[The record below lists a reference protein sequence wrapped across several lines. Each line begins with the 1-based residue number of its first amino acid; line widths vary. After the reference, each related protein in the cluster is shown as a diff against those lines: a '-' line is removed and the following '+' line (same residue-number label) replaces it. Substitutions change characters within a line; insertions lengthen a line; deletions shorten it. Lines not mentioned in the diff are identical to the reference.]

1 MLLRAR
7 AGQGQGDPGNVLG
20 GRSGAAAARVPL
32 AGAVRARADLPR
44 RRSGRPGDP
53 DLAAARRWG
62 GGVRRA
68 REHPRRRARG
78 SLGADRALRP
88 WWLEEAPQVEPEP
101 SLEGDLDVDVAI
113 VGGGYTGLWTALAVR
128 ELEPSARVVV
138 LEAVVCGEGPS
149 GRNGGFL
156 HGYWASLARA
166 RRVFGDGGA
175 LAVAEAASAIVPGV
189 REFVERRGVDVWLRE
204 APMLEVSAAPT
215 QDEAIAAAL
224 SAARDLGVEEEAVP
238 VGRDELAQR
247 CSSPKFRRGVLYR
260 EGATVQPARLLRAL
274 RAAALGDGVV
284 LHEGTPMVRLRRG
297 SPNVVETPRGS
308 VRAREVVI
316 AINAAAAGWRPLARR
331 LTAFGSYVVLTE
343 PVPELLETIN
353 WTGGESIVDGRMF
366 LHYFRT
372 TNDGRVVMGSGSGP
386 IGFGGRL
393 DERFTA
399 DAPSIERAE
408 AGLRFL
414 LPGLAEAGVERA
426 WGGPIDVS
434 ADHFPFFGTVPG
446 SRVHYG
452 AGYSGNGVGPSWL
465 GGRILARLALG
476 IEDELTALPLVGRS
490 VRPLPPE
497 PIKHLGGGLV
507 RGAAL
512 RAEEAEQA
520 GRRPALPLRAI
531 AALPRVVGLRVGT
544 R

>member
-1 MLLRAR
+1 
-7 AGQGQGDPGNVLG
+7 VE
-20 GRSGAAAARVPL
+20 AAL
-32 AGAVRARADLPR
+32 
-44 RRSGRPGDP
+44 
-53 DLAAARRWG
+53 
-62 GGVRRA
+62 
-68 REHPRRRARG
+68 
-78 SLGADRALRP
+78 
-88 WWLEEAPQVEPEP
+88 
-101 SLEGDLDVDVAI
+101 
-113 VGGGYTGLWTALAVR
+113 
-128 ELEPSARVVV
+128 
-138 LEAVVCGEGPS
+138 CGEGPS

-156 HGYWASLARA
+156 HGYWSSLTRA

-175 LAVAEAASAIVPGV
+175 LAVAQAASAIIPGV

-204 APMLEVSAAPT
+204 APMLEVSAAAA
-215 QDEAIAAAL
+215 QDEAIDAAVAAAG
-224 SAARDLGVEEEAVP
+224 ALGVEEEAVP
-238 VGRDELAQR
+238 IGRDELAKR
-247 CSSPKFRRGVLYR
+247 CSSPRFRRGVLYR

-274 RAAALGDGVV
+274 RAAVLDEGVI
-284 LHEGTPMVRLRRG
+284 LHERTPMVRLHRG
-297 SPNVVETPRGS
+297 SPNVIEAPRGRI
-308 VRAREVVI
+308 RAREVIV
-316 AINAAAAGWRPLARR
+316 AINAAAAGWHPVARR

-343 PVPELLETIN
+343 PVPELLDRIS
-353 WTGGESIVDGRMF
+353 WTGGESIIDARMF

-393 DERFTA
+393 DGRFTA
-399 DAPSIERAE
+399 DGPSVARAE

-414 LPGLAEAGVERA
+414 LPGLVEARIERA

-434 ADHFPFFGTVPG
+434 ADHFPFFGTLPG
-446 SRVHYG
+446 TRVHYG

-476 IEDELTALPLVGRS
+476 VEDELTALPLVNRRI
-490 VRPLPPE
+490 RPLPPE
-497 PIKHLGGGLV
+497 PIKRLGGGLV

>member
-1 MLLRAR
+1 MIA
-7 AGQGQGDPGNVLG
+7 PG
-20 GRSGAAAARVPL
+20 
-32 AGAVRARADLPR
+32 
-44 RRSGRPGDP
+44 
-53 DLAAARRWG
+53 
-62 GGVRRA
+62 
-68 REHPRRRARG
+68 
-78 SLGADRALRP
+78 RP
-88 WWLEEAPQVEPEP
+88 WWLDEAPPVEPQP
-101 SLEGDLDVDVAI
+101 TLEGELDVDVAI
-113 VGGGYTGLWTALAVR
+113 VGGGYTGLWTALAVG
-128 ELEPSARVVV
+128 ELEPSARVAV
-138 LEAVVCGEGPS
+138 LEAALCGEGPS

-156 HGYWASLARA
+156 HGYWSSLARA

-189 REFVERRGVDVWLRE
+189 REFVEQRGVDVWLRE
-204 APMLEVSAAPT
+204 APMLEVSAAPA
-215 QDEAIAAAL
+215 QDEAIDAAL
-224 SAARDLGVEEEAVP
+224 AAARDLGVEEEAAA
-238 VGRDELAQR
+238 VGREELAER
-247 CSSPKFRRGVLYR
+247 CSSPSFRHGVLYR
-260 EGATVQPARLLRAL
+260 EGATVQPARLVRAL
-274 RAAALGDGVV
+274 RAAVLDTGVV
-284 LHEGTPMVRLRRG
+284 LHERTPMIRLRRG
-297 SPNVVETPRGS
+297 SPNVVETPRGR
-308 VRAREVVI
+308 VRAREVVV

-343 PVPELLETIN
+343 PVPQLLDAIN

-372 TNDGRVVMGSGSGP
+372 TNDGRVLMGSGSGP

-399 DAPSIERAE
+399 DAPSVARAE

-414 LPGLAEAGVERA
+414 LPGLADARVERA

-434 ADHFPFFGTVPG
+434 ADHFPFFGTLPG

-476 IEDELTALPLVGRS
+476 VEDELTALPLVNRS

-497 PIKHLGGGLV
+497 PIKGVGGGLV

-512 RAEEAEQA
+512 RVEEAEQA

>member
-1 MLLRAR
+1 MIA
-7 AGQGQGDPGNVLG
+7 PG
-20 GRSGAAAARVPL
+20 
-32 AGAVRARADLPR
+32 
-44 RRSGRPGDP
+44 
-53 DLAAARRWG
+53 
-62 GGVRRA
+62 
-68 REHPRRRARG
+68 
-78 SLGADRALRP
+78 RP
-88 WWLEEAPQVEPEP
+88 WWLDEAPPVEPQP
-101 SLEGDLDVDVAI
+101 TLEGELDVDVAI
-113 VGGGYTGLWTALAVR
+113 VGGGYTGLWTALAVG
-128 ELEPSARVVV
+128 ELEPSARVAV
-138 LEAVVCGEGPS
+138 LEAALCGEGPS

-156 HGYWASLARA
+156 HGYWSSLARA

-189 REFVERRGVDVWLRE
+189 REFVEQRGVDVWLRE
-204 APMLEVSAAPT
+204 APMLEVSAAPA
-215 QDEAIAAAL
+215 QDEAIDAAL
-224 SAARDLGVEEEAVP
+224 AAARDLGVEEEAAA
-238 VGRDELAQR
+238 VGREELAER
-247 CSSPKFRRGVLYR
+247 CLSPSFRRGVLYR
-260 EGATVQPARLLRAL
+260 EGATVQPARLVRAL
-274 RAAALGDGVV
+274 RAAVLDTGVV
-284 LHEGTPMVRLRRG
+284 LHERTPMIRLRRG
-297 SPNVVETPRGS
+297 SPNVVETPRGR
-308 VRAREVVI
+308 VRAREVVV

-343 PVPELLETIN
+343 PVPQLLDAIN

-372 TNDGRVVMGSGSGP
+372 TNDGRVLMGSGSGP

-393 DERFTA
+393 GERFTA
-399 DAPSIERAE
+399 DAPSVARAE

-414 LPGLAEAGVERA
+414 LPGLADARVERA

-476 IEDELTALPLVGRS
+476 VEDELTALPLVNRS

-497 PIKHLGGGLV
+497 PIKGVGGGLV

-512 RAEEAEQA
+512 RVEEAEQA

>member
-1 MLLRAR
+1 ME
-7 AGQGQGDPGNVLG
+7 
-20 GRSGAAAARVPL
+20 AAL
-32 AGAVRARADLPR
+32 
-44 RRSGRPGDP
+44 
-53 DLAAARRWG
+53 
-62 GGVRRA
+62 
-68 REHPRRRARG
+68 
-78 SLGADRALRP
+78 
-88 WWLEEAPQVEPEP
+88 
-101 SLEGDLDVDVAI
+101 
-113 VGGGYTGLWTALAVR
+113 
-128 ELEPSARVVV
+128 
-138 LEAVVCGEGPS
+138 CGEGPS

-156 HGYWASLARA
+156 HGYWSSLPRA

-175 LAVAEAASAIVPGV
+175 LAVAQAASAIIPGV

-204 APMLEVSAAPT
+204 APMLEVSAAVA
-215 QDEAIAAAL
+215 QDEAIDAAVAAAG
-224 SAARDLGVEEEAVP
+224 ALGVEEEAVP
-238 VGRDELAQR
+238 IGRDELAKR
-247 CSSPKFRRGVLYR
+247 CSSPRFRRGVLYR

-274 RAAALGDGVV
+274 RAAVLDEGVI
-284 LHEGTPMVRLRRG
+284 LHERTPMVRLRRG
-297 SPNVVETPRGS
+297 SPNVIEAPRGRI
-308 VRAREVVI
+308 RAREVIV
-316 AINAAAAGWRPLARR
+316 AINAAAAGWRPVARR

-343 PVPELLETIN
+343 PVPELLDRIS
-353 WTGGESIVDGRMF
+353 WTGGESIIDARMF

-393 DERFTA
+393 DGRFTA
-399 DAPSIERAE
+399 DGPSVARAE

-414 LPGLAEAGVERA
+414 LPGLVEARIERA

-434 ADHFPFFGTVPG
+434 ADHFPFFGTLPG
-446 SRVHYG
+446 TRVHYG

-476 IEDELTALPLVGRS
+476 VEDELTALPLVNRRI
-490 VRPLPPE
+490 RPLPPE
-497 PIKHLGGGLV
+497 PIKRLGGGLV

>member
-1 MLLRAR
+1 VIA
-7 AGQGQGDPGNVLG
+7 PG
-20 GRSGAAAARVPL
+20 
-32 AGAVRARADLPR
+32 
-44 RRSGRPGDP
+44 
-53 DLAAARRWG
+53 
-62 GGVRRA
+62 
-68 REHPRRRARG
+68 
-78 SLGADRALRP
+78 RP
-88 WWLEEAPQVEPEP
+88 WWLDEAPPVEPQP
-101 SLEGDLDVDVAI
+101 ALEGELEVDVAI
-113 VGGGYTGLWTALAVR
+113 VGGGYTGLWTALAVG
-128 ELEPSARVVV
+128 ELEPSARVAV
-138 LEAVVCGEGPS
+138 LEAALCGEGPS

-156 HGYWASLARA
+156 HGYWSSLARA

-189 REFVERRGVDVWLRE
+189 REFVEQRGVDVWLRE
-204 APMLEVSAAPT
+204 APMLEVSAAPA
-215 QDEAIAAAL
+215 QDEAIDAAL
-224 SAARDLGVEEEAVP
+224 AAARDLGVEEEATP
-238 VGRDELAQR
+238 IGRDELGER
-247 CSSPKFRRGVLYR
+247 CSSPSFRRGVLYR
-260 EGATVQPARLLRAL
+260 EGATVQPARLVRAL
-274 RAAALGDGVV
+274 RAAVLDTGVV
-284 LHEGTPMVRLRRG
+284 LHERTPMIRLRRD
-297 SPNVVETPRGS
+297 SPNVVETPRGR
-308 VRAREVVI
+308 VRAREVVV

-331 LTAFGSYVVLTE
+331 LTTFGSYVVLTE
-343 PVPELLETIN
+343 PVPQLLDAIN

-372 TNDGRVVMGSGSGP
+372 TNDGRVLMGSGSGP

-393 DERFTA
+393 GERFTA
-399 DAPSIERAE
+399 DAPSVARAE

-414 LPGLAEAGVERA
+414 LPGLADAGVERA

-434 ADHFPFFGTVPG
+434 ADHFPFFGTVRG
-446 SRVHYG
+446 SRIHYG

-476 IEDELTALPLVGRS
+476 VEDELTALPLVNRS

-497 PIKHLGGGLV
+497 PIKGVGGGLV

-512 RAEEAEQA
+512 RVEEAEQA

>member
-1 MLLRAR
+1 VIA
-7 AGQGQGDPGNVLG
+7 PG
-20 GRSGAAAARVPL
+20 
-32 AGAVRARADLPR
+32 
-44 RRSGRPGDP
+44 
-53 DLAAARRWG
+53 
-62 GGVRRA
+62 
-68 REHPRRRARG
+68 
-78 SLGADRALRP
+78 RP
-88 WWLEEAPQVEPEP
+88 WWLDEAPPVEPQP
-101 SLEGDLDVDVAI
+101 ALEGELEVDVAI
-113 VGGGYTGLWTALAVR
+113 VGGGYTGLWTALAVG
-128 ELEPSARVVV
+128 ELEPSARVAV
-138 LEAVVCGEGPS
+138 LEAALCGEGPS

-156 HGYWASLARA
+156 HGYWSSLARA

-189 REFVERRGVDVWLRE
+189 REFVEQRGVDVWLRE
-204 APMLEVSAAPT
+204 APMLEVSAAPA
-215 QDEAIAAAL
+215 QDEAIDAAL
-224 SAARDLGVEEEAVP
+224 AAARDLGVEEEATP
-238 VGRDELAQR
+238 IGRDELGER
-247 CSSPKFRRGVLYR
+247 CSSPSFRRGVLYR
-260 EGATVQPARLLRAL
+260 EGATVQPARLVRAL
-274 RAAALGDGVV
+274 SAAVLDTGVV
-284 LHEGTPMVRLRRG
+284 LHERTPMIRLRRD
-297 SPNVVETPRGS
+297 SPNVVETPRGR
-308 VRAREVVI
+308 VRAREVVV

-331 LTAFGSYVVLTE
+331 LTTFGSYVVLTE
-343 PVPELLETIN
+343 PVPQLLDAIN

-372 TNDGRVVMGSGSGP
+372 TNDGRVLMGSGSGP

-393 DERFTA
+393 GERFTA
-399 DAPSIERAE
+399 DAPSVARAE

-414 LPGLAEAGVERA
+414 LPGLADAGVERA

-434 ADHFPFFGTVPG
+434 ADHFPFFGTVRG
-446 SRVHYG
+446 SRIHYG

-476 IEDELTALPLVGRS
+476 VEDELTALPLVNRS

-497 PIKHLGGGLV
+497 PIKGVGGGLV

-512 RAEEAEQA
+512 RVEEAEQA

>member
-1 MLLRAR
+1 
-7 AGQGQGDPGNVLG
+7 
-20 GRSGAAAARVPL
+20 
-32 AGAVRARADLPR
+32 
-44 RRSGRPGDP
+44 
-53 DLAAARRWG
+53 
-62 GGVRRA
+62 
-68 REHPRRRARG
+68 
-78 SLGADRALRP
+78 
-88 WWLEEAPQVEPEP
+88 
-101 SLEGDLDVDVAI
+101 
-113 VGGGYTGLWTALAVR
+113 
-128 ELEPSARVVV
+128 
-138 LEAVVCGEGPS
+138 
-149 GRNGGFL
+149 
-156 HGYWASLARA
+156 
-166 RRVFGDGGA
+166 
-175 LAVAEAASAIVPGV
+175 
-189 REFVERRGVDVWLRE
+189 
-204 APMLEVSAAPT
+204 MLEVSAAPA
-215 QDEAIAAAL
+215 QDEAIDAAVAAA
-224 SAARDLGVEEEAVP
+224 RELGVEEEAVA
-238 VGRDELAQR
+238 VGPNEVAGR
-247 CSSPKFRRGVLYR
+247 CSSPAFRRAALYR

-274 RAAALGDGVV
+274 RAAVLDEGVA
-284 LHEGTPMVRLRRG
+284 LHERTPMVRLQRG
-297 SPNVVETPRGS
+297 SPNVVETPRGR

-331 LTAFGSYVVLTE
+331 LTAFGSYIVLTE
-343 PVPELLETIN
+343 PVTELLEAIN

-399 DAPSIERAE
+399 DAPSIARAE

-414 LPGLAEAGVERA
+414 LPGLAEARVERS

-434 ADHFPFFGTVPG
+434 ADHFPFFGILPE

-476 IEDELTALPLVGRS
+476 VADELTALPLVNRN

-497 PIKHLGGGLV
+497 PIKRLGGGLV

-531 AALPRVVGLRVGT
+531 AALPRLVGLRVGT

>member
-1 MLLRAR
+1 MIA
-7 AGQGQGDPGNVLG
+7 PG
-20 GRSGAAAARVPL
+20 
-32 AGAVRARADLPR
+32 
-44 RRSGRPGDP
+44 
-53 DLAAARRWG
+53 
-62 GGVRRA
+62 
-68 REHPRRRARG
+68 
-78 SLGADRALRP
+78 RP
-88 WWLEEAPQVEPEP
+88 WWLDEAPPVEPQP
-101 SLEGDLDVDVAI
+101 ALEGELEVDVAI
-113 VGGGYTGLWTALAVR
+113 VGGGYTGLWTALAVG
-128 ELEPSARVVV
+128 ELEPSARVAV
-138 LEAVVCGEGPS
+138 LEAALCGEGPS

-156 HGYWASLARA
+156 HGYWSSLARA

-189 REFVERRGVDVWLRE
+189 REFVEQRGVDVWLRE
-204 APMLEVSAAPT
+204 APMLEVSAAPA
-215 QDEAIAAAL
+215 QDEAIDAAL
-224 SAARDLGVEEEAVP
+224 AAARDLGVEEEATP
-238 VGRDELAQR
+238 IGRDELGER
-247 CSSPKFRRGVLYR
+247 CSSPSFRRGVLYR
-260 EGATVQPARLLRAL
+260 EGATVQPARLVRAL
-274 RAAALGDGVV
+274 SAAVLDTGVV
-284 LHEGTPMVRLRRG
+284 LHERTPMIRLRRD
-297 SPNVVETPRGS
+297 SPNVVETPRGR
-308 VRAREVVI
+308 VRAREVVV

-343 PVPELLETIN
+343 PVPQLLDAIN

-372 TNDGRVVMGSGSGP
+372 TAEGRVLMGSGSGP
-386 IGFGGRL
+386 IGFGGRI
-393 DERFTA
+393 DERFSADGPTA
-399 DAPSIERAE
+399 ARAE

-414 LPGLAEAGVERA
+414 LPGLADAGVERA

-434 ADHFPFFGTVPG
+434 ADHFPFFGTVRG
-446 SRVHYG
+446 SRIHYG

-476 IEDELTALPLVGRS
+476 VEDELTALPLVNRS

-497 PIKHLGGGLV
+497 PIKGVGGGLV

-512 RAEEAEQA
+512 RVEEAEQA